1 MNYDQSCVSRRKFL
15 SAVAGTAATG
25 GLLGIIADT
34 RGVES
39 AEIGRHGR
47 PRINIFSKHLQWLD
61 YKGMAGT
68 AAEIGFDGVDLT
80 VRPKGH
86 VLPERVQDDLPRAV
100 EAVKEAGLRV
110 EMITTTI
117 TDPRDEHTQA
127 ILKTAGSLGI
137 RYYRMG
143 YYHYDKTGDIIAQL
157 NEIKPAFRDLVAMSK
172 QYGLAASYQNHA
184 GTKYVGA
191 SLWDLHHLIQD
202 LDRRWIGS
210 QFDIRH
216 AVVEGGTTWPVTM
229 RLLAGYINTLVA
241 KDFVWA
247 RNANAWVAK
256 NVPLGQGMVD
266 FPGYAAMVRQL
277 NLGIPVSL
285 HLEHPIGGAEH
296 GARKLSTDK
305 SVVLD
310 AMRRDLYFCRRLLVS
325 E

>member
-1 MNYDQSCVSRRKFL
+1 
-15 SAVAGTAATG
+15 VAGAAAAG
-25 GLLGIIADT
+25 GLLGTIADT
-34 RGVES
+34 RG
-39 AEIGRHGR
+39 AEAPEAGRDNR
-47 PRINIFSKHLQWLD
+47 QRINIFSKHLQWLD
-61 YKGMAGT
+61 YKGMAET

-86 VLPERVQDDLPRAV
+86 VLPGRVEDDLPRAV
-100 EAVKEAGLRV
+100 EAVKKAGLRV
-110 EMITTTI
+110 EMITTAI
-117 TDPRDEHTQA
+117 ADPRDERTRA
-127 ILKTAGSLGI
+127 VLKTAGRLGI

-143 YYHYDKTGDIIAQL
+143 YYHYDKTGDIVAQL
-157 NEIKPAFRDLVAMSK
+157 NEIKPAFRDLAAMSK

-184 GTKYVGA
+184 GTKYIGA
-191 SLWDLHHLIQD
+191 SLWDLYHLIHD

-229 RLLAGYINTLVA
+229 RLLAGHINTLVA

-247 RNANAWVAK
+247 RNGNAWVAK

-266 FPGYAAMVRQL
+266 FPEYAAMVGQL
-277 NLGIPVSL
+277 NLSVPVSL

-296 GARKLSTDK
+296 GARELSTDK

-310 AMRRDLYFCRRLLVS
+310 AMRRDLDYCRRLFVS
-325 E
+325 